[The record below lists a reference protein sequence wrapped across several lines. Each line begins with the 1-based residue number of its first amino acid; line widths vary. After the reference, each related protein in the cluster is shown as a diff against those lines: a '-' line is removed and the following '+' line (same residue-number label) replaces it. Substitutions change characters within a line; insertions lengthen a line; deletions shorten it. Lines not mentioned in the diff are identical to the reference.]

1 MSTRF
6 TNDDHYASDVPGLWA
21 MISEQDYWT
30 QKYQTTGATHVSVDR
45 FESAPDAL
53 TVATTRDVPADLPG
67 FAKKIVG
74 DTNRVTQVERWT
86 RSGEGAHCDITIE
99 VRNVP
104 GGTRGVMDMRPDGD
118 GARWTADFEI
128 KIGIPLVG
136 GKFER
141 LMHDETAGNFARE
154 KEFNDVWLA
163 SH

>member
-6 TNDDHYASDVPGLWA
+6 TNADHYAADVAGLWG
-21 MISEQDYWT
+21 MISDQAYWE
-30 QKYQTTGATHVSVDR
+30 QKYSATGATHISFDR
-45 FESAPDAL
+45 FEATDDAV

-86 RSGEGAHCDITIE
+86 RSGDSAHCDITIE

-118 GARWTADFEI
+118 GSQWTADFDI
-128 KIGIPLVG
+128 TISIPLVG

-141 LMHDETAGNFARE
+141 LMRDETAGSFAQE
-154 KEFNDVWLA
+154 KVFNDSWLA